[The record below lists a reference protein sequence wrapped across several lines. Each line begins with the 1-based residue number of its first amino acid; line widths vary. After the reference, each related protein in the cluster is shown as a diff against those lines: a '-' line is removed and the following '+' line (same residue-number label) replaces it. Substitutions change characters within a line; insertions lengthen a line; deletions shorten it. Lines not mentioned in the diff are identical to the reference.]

1 MRKYGKAF
9 IFLRRP
15 ERWCF
20 EFLKGESKRALWVL
34 ILAWETLELWPTKIL
49 KFAFILLDL
58 LQKKVLRLSPFS
70 NQMDS
75 LISDYQR
82 TDCTN
87 SHYTYHLKS
96 QPGKRQPYTRG
107 ALSFMPYGE
116 NVIRSDDKRS
126 WSIFVTLTC
135 EGWQNDIFLKK
146 KMGQLGNQIMVSL
159 FRKVNVWYVN
169 FSFGN
174 FTILTVAL

>member
-20 EFLKGESKRALWVL
+20 EFLKGESKRALWFL
-34 ILAWETLELWPTKIL
+34 ILAWETLELWPTKVL
-49 KFAFILLDL
+49 KFEFILLDR

-70 NQMDS
+70 NQMDV
-75 LISDYQR
+75 ISDYQR

-87 SHYTYHLKS
+87 SHYTYHLKA

-107 ALSFMPYGE
+107 ASFFMPYGKVWSDLMT
-116 NVIRSDDKRS
+116 NVLGRFSLPWPAKGDKR
-126 WSIFVTLTC
+126 IFF
-135 EGWQNDIFLKK
+135 GKK
-146 KMGQLGNQIMVSL
+146 KWDSWAS
-159 FRKVNVWYVN
+159 R
-169 FSFGN
+169 
-174 FTILTVAL
+174 

>member
-15 ERWCF
+15 EKWCF

-58 LQKKVLRLSPFS
+58 LQKKVLQLSPFS

-107 ALSFMPYGE
+107 AFFYALQR
-116 NVIRSDDKRS
+116 NVIRSDDERS
-126 WSIFVTLTC
+126 WSIFVTKTC

-146 KMGQLGNQIMVSL
+146 KNGTAGQSDNG
-159 FRKVNVWYVN
+159 
-169 FSFGN
+169 
-174 FTILTVAL
+174 

>member
-116 NVIRSDDKRS
+116 MWSDLMTNVLGRFLLPWSAKGDKT
-126 WSIFVTLTC
+126 IFF
-135 EGWQNDIFLKK
+135 WKK
-146 KMGQLGNQIMVSL
+146 KKNGTAGQSDNG
-159 FRKVNVWYVN
+159 
-169 FSFGN
+169 
-174 FTILTVAL
+174 